1 MCAPGHTCDGKS
13 DSELL
18 MPSDQAI
25 SPKLIEDLPAPV
37 ALVLEEFVT
46 ALRKAIGSQLDS
58 VVLFGSAAEG
68 RLRPTSDINLLVLA
82 QSLDLSQLDALR
94 PALHFGRAA
103 VGLTVMFLESA
114 ELPHA
119 MEAFAVKFSDIKARH
134 RVLCGRSPLESLQ
147 ITREATVRRLR
158 QVLLNLTLRL
168 RERYVVDGDHEERL
182 ARILADATGP
192 IRAGAATLV
201 ALQDGR
207 SLAPKVAL
215 EDLFAGGEWTECLR
229 GLSAVHRDEHLPPG
243 ATRRLFGDA
252 LRLLVS
258 LDAMANAS
266 S

>member
-1 MCAPGHTCDGKS
+1 
-13 DSELL
+13 
-18 MPSDQAI
+18 MPDDRAI
-25 SPKLIEDLPAPV
+25 SPSLLVDLPAPV
-37 ALVLEEFVT
+37 PLVLEEFVT

-82 QSLDLSQLDALR
+82 RGLTLSQLDALR
-94 PALHFGRAA
+94 PHLREGRAA

-114 ELPHA
+114 ELPDA

-134 RVLCGRSPLESLQ
+134 RVLCGSSPLESLQ

-168 RERYVVDGDHEERL
+168 RERYAVDGDHEERL
-182 ARILADATGP
+182 AQLLADATGP

-201 ALQDGR
+201 SFKDGR
-207 SLAPKVAL
+207 HLAPKAAL
-215 EDLFAGGEWTECLR
+215 EDLFAGGEWAECLS

-252 LRLLVS
+252 LRLLES
-258 LDAMANAS
+258 LSAMANALS
-266 S
+266 